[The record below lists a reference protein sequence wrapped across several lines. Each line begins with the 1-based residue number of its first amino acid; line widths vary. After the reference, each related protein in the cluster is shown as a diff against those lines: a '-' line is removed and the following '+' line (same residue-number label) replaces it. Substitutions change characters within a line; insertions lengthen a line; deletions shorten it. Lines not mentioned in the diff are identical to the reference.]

1 MIAALIILAQAS
13 TEAPNTIRLDFIQGY
28 STGLGTAGCLYADPR
43 VHVKSG
49 NVDTIEISVVGHKE
63 DCPKSVWYDPTGKRV
78 FSEEPPP
85 PPREPAR
92 PSGPPGMVVVALKSA
107 KYLSEER
114 TVCVYGSPIL
124 VLDYTLNIE
133 GGINDCR
140 AAIWINPTTMNWM
153 EIQ

>member
-13 TEAPNTIRLDFIQGY
+13 TEVPKTIRLDLITSYG
-28 STGLGTAGCLYADPR
+28 TGLGTADCIYADPR

-49 NVDTIEISVVGHKE
+49 HVDTIGISVVGHKE
-63 DCPKSVWYDPTGKRV
+63 DCPKSVWYDPAGKRV
-78 FSEEPPP
+78 FGEEPPP
-85 PPREPAR
+85 PPQEHAR

-124 VLDYTLNIE
+124 VGEYNLNIE
-133 GGINDCR
+133 GGINDCK